1 MIEGGGQDVSIWD
14 PRRLDAGG
22 CYEAKLGLLRIWLK
36 HTLQDWYVAS
46 ELGGFRSRKELLGT
60 HFRSVKGDPA
70 SWRRWVFEA
79 GTDTAVLSPRT
90 PDRGVV
96 VQPDVPLVIPP
107 AQRAL
112 FFVTIPMW
120 IAVTVGDEVKF
131 PLCEIPTTRLSNTW
145 FGDFAS
151 GELCYSLRSRAKRK
165 VEHSEHAVH
174 SAVCP
179 VQVTNASAAPL
190 EFQHL
195 CIHTEF
201 LGVYQ
206 VPGRLWTNRVGV
218 LYQGTDQ
225 ESQVTIS
232 EGAPDIEGE
241 ATLLSPP
248 RKTAQRSLM
257 RRSFHLLRS
266 LTGM

>member
-1 MIEGGGQDVSIWD
+1 VPIWD
-14 PRRLDAGG
+14 PRRLEVGG

-36 HTLQDWYVAS
+36 HTYQDWFVAG
-46 ELGGFRSRKELLGT
+46 EQGPFVSRKELLNT
-60 HFRSVKGDPA
+60 YVRSVKHEPA
-70 SWRRWVFEA
+70 SWRRWIFEA
-79 GTDTAVLSPRT
+79 GTDTVTLSPRT

-96 VQPDVPLVIPP
+96 VQPDMPLVIPP

-120 IAVTVGDEVKF
+120 ISVTVGEGVRF
-131 PLCEIPTTRLSNTW
+131 PLCEIPTTTLSHTW

-165 VEHSEHAVH
+165 VEHAEHAVH

-190 EFQHL
+190 EFLHL
-195 CIHTEF
+195 CIHSEF

-206 VPGRLWTNRVGV
+206 VPGRLWTNRVDV

-225 ESQVTIS
+225 ESQVTVS
-232 EGAPDIEGE
+232 DGAPDVEGE
-241 ATLLSPP
+241 ATLLSPA
-248 RKTAQRSLM
+248 RKAAERSLM

>member
-1 MIEGGGQDVSIWD
+1 MEGDRDVPIWES
-14 PRRLDAGG
+14 RRLEAGG

-36 HTLQDWYVAS
+36 HTYQDWYVAW
-46 ELGGFRSRKELLGT
+46 ELARFTSRKDLLGT
-60 HFRSVKGDPA
+60 YVRPVKSQPE

-79 GTDTAVLSPRT
+79 GTRVVTLSPRM
-90 PDRGVV
+90 PDRAVV
-96 VQPDVPLVIPP
+96 VQPDMPLKIPP

-112 FFVTIPMW
+112 FYVTIPLW
-120 IAVTVGDEVKF
+120 IAVTAGEGVAL
-131 PLCEIPTTRLSNTW
+131 PLCEIATTALSNTW

-165 VEHSEHAVH
+165 AEPAERAVH
-174 SAVCP
+174 CAVCP

-201 LGVYQ
+201 LGIYQ
-206 VPGRLWTNRVGV
+206 EPGRLWTNRVDV
-218 LYQGTDQ
+218 LYQGADQ
-225 ESQVTIS
+225 ESQVTVS
-232 EGAPDIEGE
+232 DGSPDVAGE
-241 ATLLSPP
+241 ATLVSAP
-248 RKTAQRSLM
+248 RKVAQRSLM
-257 RRSFHLLRS
+257 RRSFHLLRT